1 MLHRD
6 RARRC
11 TARVYLTLR
20 ASPAQLCGPRDRE
33 AGPCRSVVLWFTNM
47 AWRNRVWL
55 LAVLV
60 GMGAACRDQA
70 SSSGAG
76 GTGGGT
82 ASSGMGGCPADKP
95 RAAFELAISAETGA
109 LPQDLRLEV
118 EWSAGVEPVFLLDDP
133 STYASLDSA
142 NVVCDVDA
150 TLPAPTELS
159 VLRCDLWTPGVTKL
173 RISALDYITYEESLM
188 PQQIDDCA
196 QLATKVVKVTLG
208 REPLR

>member
-1 MLHRD
+1 
-6 RARRC
+6 
-11 TARVYLTLR
+11 
-20 ASPAQLCGPRDRE
+20 
-33 AGPCRSVVLWFTNM
+33 
-47 AWRNRVWL
+47 
-55 LAVLV
+55 
-60 GMGAACRDQA
+60 
-70 SSSGAG
+70 
-76 GTGGGT
+76 
-82 ASSGMGGCPADKP
+82 MGGCPADKP
-95 RAAFELAISAETGA
+95 RAAFELAISAETGD

-150 TLPAPTELS
+150 TLPAPTELP

-173 RISALDYITYEESLM
+173 TISALDYITYEESLM